1 MNAEE
6 KESVEF
12 FQEQTKR
19 EEEIVKSLNKA
30 LEDLKNLVV
39 VSLLKGISLDS
50 AKHANMYKA
59 AESIVSV
66 APAMSEGEL
75 DRLEKTVRLHIETE
89 EKLMV
94 PLDAAIKK
102 TRDPKIKLLLESI
115 MSDEKRHHE
124 LLKTI
129 MNTIVR
135 AETISDDEWW
145 DIIWKNVPF
154 HGAPG
159 G

>member
-1 MNAEE
+1 M
-6 KESVEF
+6 
-12 FQEQTKR
+12 
-19 EEEIVKSLNKA
+19 
-30 LEDLKNLVV
+30 KNLVV

-75 DRLEKTVRLHIETE
+75 DRLEKTVRLHIDME

-102 TRDPKIKLLLESI
+102 TKDPKIKLLLESI
-115 MSDEKRHHE
+115 MSDMTCIPSV
-124 LLKTI
+124 L
-129 MNTIVR
+129 NN
-135 AETISDDEWW
+135 SPQ
-145 DIIWKNVPF
+145 N
-154 HGAPG
+154 
-159 G
+159 